1 MIVRRAFITLIGGA
15 AAWPLAAD
23 AQQAA
28 MPVVGAR
35 QRPIGPGRRASLK
48 KDRYAARMRSSRS
61 AMTKR
66 NGDRAPRRDL
76 KRFPRLGTLFSPAP
90 SLESGRKWQMVN
102 PVELRNWID
111 KIGAVNEIIQT
122 VRNEALKGKEN
133 EKWQAG
139 LSEADL
145 ALASLRAWLRTLLP
159 P

>member
-66 NGDRAPRRDL
+66 NDDRAPRRDL
-76 KRFPRLGTLFSPAP
+76 KTISPLGDFVFSRAQPR
-90 SLESGRKWQMVN
+90 EW
-102 PVELRNWID
+102 
-111 KIGAVNEIIQT
+111 
-122 VRNEALKGKEN
+122 KEVAN
-133 EKWQAG
+133 GQPC
-139 LSEADL
+139 
-145 ALASLRAWLRTLLP
+145 RAAQLD
-159 P
+159 

>member
-76 KRFPRLGTLFSPAP
+76 KTMGLCFLPRPASRVEGSGKWSTL
-90 SLESGRKWQMVN
+90 
-102 PVELRNWID
+102 
-111 KIGAVNEIIQT
+111 
-122 VRNEALKGKEN
+122 
-133 EKWQAG
+133 
-139 LSEADL
+139 
-145 ALASLRAWLRTLLP
+145 
-159 P
+159 